1 MSSLCTAQ
9 VTRADVYVAL
19 RYGGW
24 QEAVLRSLAAHF
36 DANSKAFPA
45 AALQDVLQAVKDSG
59 TAGDMADK
67 ALKQT
72 VIPFAKL
79 KMSEAQ
85 SGGAQVG
92 LHVLALPFGTSW
104 VPLPALQALLQL
116 HAKTWAS
123 PSDESY
129 RLTWHCFPALTLLM
143 RPPSPWNFPTKP
155 SGA

>member
-1 MSSLCTAQ
+1 MSLPWSERRSLDGWLSMHERLCAAQ

-24 QEAVLRSLAAHF
+24 QEAVLRALAAAF
-36 DANSKAFPA
+36 DAKSKTFPD
-45 AALQDVLQAVKDSG
+45 AALQEVLQAVKDSG
-59 TAGDMADK
+59 TAGGMADK

-92 LHVLALPFGTSW
+92 CLAAALHVGSAACPACAPHAL
-104 VPLPALQALLQL
+104 V
-116 HAKTWAS
+116 
-123 PSDESY
+123 
-129 RLTWHCFPALTLLM
+129 
-143 RPPSPWNFPTKP
+143 
-155 SGA
+155 